1 MKVEPVLQVLLT
13 KIVEQS
19 RNELSFELEKNELKA
34 KKLKT
39 TKNSLFFFTKKIIK
53 IGRVFKK
60 KEH

>member
-34 KKLKT
+34 KKVKT
-39 TKNSLFFFTKKIIK
+39 TKNCLFFLLKK
-53 IGRVFKK
+53 
-60 KEH
+60 